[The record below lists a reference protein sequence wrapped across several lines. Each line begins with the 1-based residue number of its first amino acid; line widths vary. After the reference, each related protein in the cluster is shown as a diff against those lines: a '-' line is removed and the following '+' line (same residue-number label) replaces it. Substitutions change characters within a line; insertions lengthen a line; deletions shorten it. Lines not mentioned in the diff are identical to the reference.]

1 MRENPEFLKAF
12 PHLQK
17 AIGPEYLNNTT
28 TKHLF
33 DRKDLKSDSAN
44 QGYFESLMLQHN
56 EYLNK

>member
-44 QGYFESLMLQHN
+44 QGYFESLML
-56 EYLNK
+56 